1 MLFLWLWPEQPLAH
15 LAVEGGALLGF
26 DELTVGLVGSDN
38 DSGHGFL
45 VLRGGRGEQ
54 GERSEGNVILAV
66 GQAALVITVWAE
78 AGEGKR
84 QWEYGENNLQA
95 VQSSVVVHKK
105 KPQDRKAI
113 YFSVNGRELNKSFPP
128 IKRKSSRTTY
138 LH

>member
-1 MLFLWLWPEQPLAH
+1 MLHLLFLWLQPEQPLAH
-15 LAVEGGALLGF
+15 LAIEGGALLGF

-54 GERSEGNVILAV
+54 GERGEGNVILAV

-78 AGEGKR
+78 AVKGKR

-95 VQSSVVVHKK
+95 VQSSVVAHKI

-113 YFSVNGRELNKSFPP
+113 YSSVNG
-128 IKRKSSRTTY
+128 
-138 LH
+138 

>member
-1 MLFLWLWPEQPLAH
+1 MFFLWLWPEQPLAH

-45 VLRGGRGEQ
+45 VLRGGCGEQ

-66 GQAALVITVWAE
+66 GQAALVIAVWAE

-113 YFSVNGRELNKSFPP
+113 YFSVNG
-128 IKRKSSRTTY
+128 
-138 LH
+138 

>member
-1 MLFLWLWPEQPLAH
+1 MFFWLQPEQPLAH

-38 DSGHGFL
+38 DRGHGFL
-45 VLRGGRGEQ
+45 VLWGGRGEQ
-54 GERSEGNVILAV
+54 GESSEGNVILAV

-95 VQSSVVVHKK
+95 VQSSVVV
-105 KPQDRKAI
+105 
-113 YFSVNGRELNKSFPP
+113 Y
-128 IKRKSSRTTY
+128 
-138 LH
+138 